1 MELNLYIPI
10 VEFLEG
16 FLGPEA
22 DIVLFDTKKEEAIFV
37 NALNRD
43 FFIGSPIREIEQKF
57 IKQEIYVKQNSVLNY
72 RAFSSERKKLRS
84 ASYFI
89 KDSNN
94 ELIGILT
101 INYKVDGLLELRNTL
116 NNLISGT
123 KTSDI
128 KEEEYYESFNLS
140 FEDLMTTTIQ
150 DSLNKFN
157 VPPDRL
163 SHDEKL
169 EVIRSL
175 DEKGTFLIKGSVIE
189 LAKVLNTSET
199 SIYRYINKL

>member
-1 MELNLYIPI
+1 M
-10 VEFLEG
+10 
-16 FLGPEA
+16 
-22 DIVLFDTKKEEAIFV
+22 
-37 NALNRD
+37 
-43 FFIGSPIREIEQKF
+43 
-57 IKQEIYVKQNSVLNY
+57 
-72 RAFSSERKKLRS
+72 
-84 ASYFI
+84 
-89 KDSNN
+89 
-94 ELIGILT
+94 
-101 INYKVDGLLELRNTL
+101 